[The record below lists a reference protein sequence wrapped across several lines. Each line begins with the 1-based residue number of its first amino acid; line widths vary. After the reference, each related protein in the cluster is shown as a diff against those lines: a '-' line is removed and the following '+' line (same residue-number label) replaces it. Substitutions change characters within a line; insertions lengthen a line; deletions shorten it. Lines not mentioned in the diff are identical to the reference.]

1 VTAVAIGAMVYRTA
15 EAADALAGG
24 GISVEV
30 VDLRSIAPLDIDTI
44 LESVAKTG
52 RLIIVDEDFQ
62 PAGMGAEISALVTE
76 RGFDSLDAP
85 IRRVNGLHTP
95 VPYSPALEAAVV
107 PNRDSIAAAIRS
119 LMAE

>member
-1 VTAVAIGAMVYRTA
+1 MQHHAA
-15 EAADALAGG
+15 E
-24 GISVEV
+24 
-30 VDLRSIAPLDIDTI
+30 
-44 LESVAKTG
+44 G
-52 RLIIVDEDFQ
+52 RLQTVVARLLHEGRGLPD
-62 PAGMGAEISALVTE
+62 GAALVTE

-107 PNRDSIAAAIRS
+107 PNKDSIAAAIRS